1 MLDHFFFLLLNIV
14 FFTLLYYYRNSNII
28 FLKFYFLCF
37 YIYFLPAY
45 IDYINNQ
52 ITLSPFYITYV
63 CLCNIFLIFGFV
75 LSYKKN
81 ESKITIIKHANTY
94 GMYNYFY
101 FIILLTTLYYK
112 FSEIGWSFQG
122 LMQAYLKSETEN
134 EFQISIIQNFLS
146 VFLISSTLFFWT
158 ETKNN
163 SFISKINTVLLFSI
177 GLFFLLRGN
186 RNPIMLLF
194 LPILVYFLVKK
205 NLFKFRYLFLF
216 GILGY
221 FVADYIDAFRAN
233 GLENLLNNNNAISR
247 TYDLKSVG
255 EFGVQ
260 SRVWEWIIGPN
271 WNFNNFYYGAT
282 YFIHPVLNILTSVGV
297 SFITISGQYSN
308 ILSSSDKI
316 VGIGFSP
323 YVEAFINF
331 GYFGPIFFVF
341 IGTLLSYINNKH
353 NYNIKK
359 SNFLKYRLFFI
370 FPLILNFNRI
380 DFSVLFKFYF
390 IYWISTWLLIFLI
403 SKFKFIK

>member
-1 MLDHFFFLLLNIV
+1 M
-14 FFTLLYYYRNSNII
+14 
-28 FLKFYFLCF
+28 
-37 YIYFLPAY
+37 PAY

>member
-205 NLFKFRYLFLF
+205 IYLSLDIYFYLVYW
-216 GILGY
+216 GILLR
-221 FVADYIDAFRAN
+221 IILMHL
-233 GLENLLNNNNAISR
+233 GLM
-247 TYDLKSVG
+247 V
-255 EFGVQ
+255 
-260 SRVWEWIIGPN
+260 
-271 WNFNNFYYGAT
+271 
-282 YFIHPVLNILTSVGV
+282 
-297 SFITISGQYSN
+297 
-308 ILSSSDKI
+308 
-316 VGIGFSP
+316 
-323 YVEAFINF
+323 
-331 GYFGPIFFVF
+331 
-341 IGTLLSYINNKH
+341 
-353 NYNIKK
+353 
-359 SNFLKYRLFFI
+359 
-370 FPLILNFNRI
+370 
-380 DFSVLFKFYF
+380 
-390 IYWISTWLLIFLI
+390 
-403 SKFKFIK
+403 